1 MLIRTGK
8 GEIRAKESEPVLIR
22 TGKGEIWLRE
32 SEPGAD
38 SDWKRRNLVE
48 RVRIRCSFGQEKKNF
63 KETVRNLL

>member
-1 MLIRTGK
+1 M
-8 GEIRAKESEPVLIR
+8 LIR